1 MRVNSREL
9 INTALK
15 KCATIEGIMKYNVL
29 HEEEAKLIAKEFWF
43 KLINNFLFY
52 FGLNYFG
59 EIRANEPL
67 GFLVLENCTVSF
79 RKEDPFA
86 FSIVFTGN
94 QERHL
99 FSCLNFNQTQC
110 WVIALRQS
118 SYEHLRIQA
127 KILEDKI
134 ASLGGKRAT
143 YTTSSSSSVREF
155 KCPTP
160 ATQSTHPDSQRNR
173 KLPTSSDDRQRHR
186 FRLTP
191 DYVMRNGDCPQIL
204 ENKPSSLLSIRENNT
219 LFKLIG
225 LRCNSM
231 ASAVVQVCFAD
242 PPSRSQWNLRHCGV
256 LCFIKDNIKHSY
268 YLRVFCLDRQSVVW
282 EQELYSSFE
291 YCSPRPHFHT
301 FEGDDCRVG
310 LNFANDAEAEFFL
323 MAIEENMRIKSEK
336 RGVASTVIAATV
348 AAIGET
354 DPSGYKRISIENY
367 SANDDNHKQHKKK
380 KITKADIGLPSDF
393 KHLSHVGWD
402 PNQGFA
408 LDNVDPNLLKFFARV
423 AIVPPALLQL
433 APSSKMAPVTIIAP
447 PPSPA
452 DSPPP
457 PPPLPPTPSLDR
469 PFTPIRSL
477 DVSIPSTPVAPVQPS
492 RSALMDTVKE
502 GQKLTSVPADADQS
516 MNKDLKS
523 SVTLDSRSSL
533 LVQIRAGKRLKPVEK
548 DVNPEPVSDDVME
561 VMAGALA
568 RVLEERLRRE
578 YLNQENV
585 RNGSDFH
592 RLIICYIIKFTSDRR
607 QIQQNRATG
616 KTSDDD
622 ESKTAIDWNT
632 TTGGVK
638 WLRNCDFPGYDIK
651 YQFMPIE
658 KCHLKC
664 CSQACMALSG

>member
-1 MRVNSREL
+1 
-9 INTALK
+9 
-15 KCATIEGIMKYNVL
+15 
-29 HEEEAKLIAKEFWF
+29 
-43 KLINNFLFY
+43 
-52 FGLNYFG
+52 
-59 EIRANEPL
+59 
-67 GFLVLENCTVSF
+67 
-79 RKEDPFA
+79 
-86 FSIVFTGN
+86 
-94 QERHL
+94 
-99 FSCLNFNQTQC
+99 
-110 WVIALRQS
+110 
-118 SYEHLRIQA
+118 
-127 KILEDKI
+127 
-134 ASLGGKRAT
+134 
-143 YTTSSSSSVREF
+143 
-155 KCPTP
+155 
-160 ATQSTHPDSQRNR
+160 
-173 KLPTSSDDRQRHR
+173 
-186 FRLTP
+186 
-191 DYVMRNGDCPQIL
+191 MRNGDCPQLL

-336 RGVASTVIAATV
+336 RERRRLSQQQLQPLVKPTPVVTNGSASKTTVRTTTITNSV
-348 AAIGET
+348 MT
-354 DPSGYKRISIENY
+354 
-367 SANDDNHKQHKKK
+367 KKSKKDKNK

-408 LDNVDPNLLKFFARV
+408 LDNVDPNLLKFFARASISESHLKDKATQLFSAPMTARNLPSTIQTV
-423 AIVPPALLQL
+423 RMAPPLPPTTAPSSIHSTSIASPLAIVPPALLQL

-469 PFTPIRSL
+469 PFPPIRSL

-502 GQKLTSVPADADQS
+502 GQKLTSVPGDADQS

-568 RVLEERLRRE
+568 RVLEERCR
-578 YLNQENV
+578 V
-585 RNGSDFH
+585 IHSD
-592 RLIICYIIKFTSDRR
+592 SEESGQD
-607 QIQQNRATG
+607 QDE
-616 KTSDDD
+616 DDD
-622 ESKTAIDWNT
+622 WTD
-632 TTGGVK
+632 
-638 WLRNCDFPGYDIK
+638 
-651 YQFMPIE
+651 
-658 KCHLKC
+658 
-664 CSQACMALSG
+664 